1 MVEESDAKRGN
12 LSDMSYVWL
21 ERSDRSRDDPQSTI
35 HPRAYILTNKV
46 THARLLPAHSKHAF
60 TYPTLSMLLSLD
72 TLESGSLDLPTC
84 LVWGWPLGYWFRFG
98 TIWGTL
104 IGLRG
109 DGYLGSGSDDE
120 SARHDEKCYQEKVTI
135 EKASPV
141 SIRRKL
147 NHVLLER
154 AVIKASSEIRDVWMM
169 TMPSICAFEGI
180 NPLTVYFCYRPSG
193 QMGIVILEVHNT
205 FGEGHVYVMEVGK
218 DEDPVP
224 PRGYDHQWTFPR
236 RFFVSPFN
244 DLSGFYTVSVKLPS
258 HPPFH
263 IPSSYCDPPKP
274 QVRVH
279 FHMPSP
285 PPLQS
290 STSTTSL
297 SIPTSSDLDRRTIG
311 PLKFLAHLTP
321 QISTP
326 LTTAHLLAALS
337 RLPFAL
343 LLTLPRILYEAS
355 MAHYRRGLRV
365 VGRPEALAAW
375 LHIPR
380 KHGTIESQQ
389 VSRANTPSTDREHPG
404 GIIYQKPTML
414 ERYARNRM
422 RAFLEWRCVETGVKV
437 VLVPGDPWEEV
448 LTFEPGCST
457 ANSKDLTATE
467 LPLARPDQQTSN
479 KTLTISYT
487 SPRIFTLFL
496 TAPSASLFFLAGCM
510 SKTDGERPL
519 FATPSK
525 GEFMRVFEPELG
537 MYAAGA
543 ESDEKRRE
551 GNGQGWVERTTQ
563 QIRHMPLPRSFLVD
577 STDPHPL
584 HVLPSSF
591 LMRLFDLLVVSI
603 LLLQDW
609 VREKVFDVLG
619 VRFVEGTEPWER
631 YAWGRAAA
639 IDGGM

>member
-1 MVEESDAKRGN
+1 MTVVDACTILAC
-12 LSDMSYVWL
+12 LSASYWL
-21 ERSDRSRDDPQSTI
+21 YSHCPLKLSPPPS
-35 HPRAYILTNKV
+35 HARAYILTNKV
-46 THARLLPAHSKHAF
+46 THARLLPAHSKHVF
-60 TYPTLSMLLSLD
+60 TYPTLSVLLSLD
-72 TLESGSLDLPTC
+72 ALESGSLDLPTC
-84 LVWGWPLGYWFRFG
+84 LVWGWPLGYLFRFG

-104 IGLRG
+104 LGLRG
-109 DGYLGSGSDDE
+109 DGYLG
-120 SARHDEKCYQEKVTI
+120 VTL

-147 NHVLLER
+147 DRVLLGR
-154 AVIKASSEIRDVWMM
+154 AIIKASNEIRDVWMM

-193 QMGIVILEVHNT
+193 QMEIVILEVHNT
-205 FGEGHVYVMEVGK
+205 FGEGHVYVLEVGK

-244 DLSGFYTVSVKLPS
+244 DRSGFYTVSVKLPS

-263 IPSSYCDPPKP
+263 IPSSFYDPPKP
-274 QVRVH
+274 KVRVH
-279 FHMPSP
+279 LHMPSP
-285 PPLQS
+285 SSPQS
-290 STSTTSL
+290 STSSTTSL
-297 SIPTSSDLDRRTIG
+297 YTPTSSNLNRSTIG

-326 LTTAHLLAALS
+326 LTIAHLLVALS

-355 MAHYRRGLRV
+355 MAHYRRRLRV
-365 VGRPEALAAW
+365 VGRPEALAAC
-375 LHIPR
+375 LH
-380 KHGTIESQQ
+380 
-389 VSRANTPSTDREHPG
+389 RANPPSTDRAHPG

-422 RAFLEWRCVETGVKV
+422 RAFLERRCVETGVKV

-457 ANSKDLTATE
+457 TNSEALNTTE
-467 LPLARPDQQTSN
+467 PPLARPDQQTSN
-479 KTLTISYT
+479 ETLTISYT

-496 TAPSASLFFLAGCM
+496 TAPSASLFFLAGCV
-510 SKTDGERPL
+510 SKTDGEQPL
-519 FATPSK
+519 FAAPSE
-525 GEFMRVFEPELG
+525 GQFMRVFEPELG
-537 MYAAGA
+537 IYAAEA
-543 ESDEKRRE
+543 ESDEQRRE

-563 QIRHMPLPRSFLVD
+563 QIRRMPLPRSLLVD
-577 STDPHPL
+577 STDPYHHTHPL
-584 HVLPSSF
+584 HALPSSL
-591 LMRLFDLLVVSI
+591 LMRLFDLLVVST
-603 LLLQDW
+603 LLFQDW
-609 VREKVFDVLG
+609 VGEKVFDALG

-631 YAWGRAAA
+631 YVWGRAAA